1 LLFVLKGWRE
11 DRGSVDTR
19 GLFCVQHSRKRSPL
33 SGAKLPLAE
42 RADVQ

>member
-1 LLFVLKGWRE
+1 LCIKGWRE
-11 DRGSVDTR
+11 DRGSIDTR
-19 GLFCVQHSRKRSPL
+19 DLFCVQHSRKLKPL